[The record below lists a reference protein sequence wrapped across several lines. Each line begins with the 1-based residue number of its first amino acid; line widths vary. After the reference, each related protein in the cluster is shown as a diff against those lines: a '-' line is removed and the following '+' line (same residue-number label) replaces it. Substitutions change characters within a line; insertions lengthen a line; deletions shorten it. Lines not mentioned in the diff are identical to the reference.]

1 MRDKFEMFIEL
12 LIGGERVNINPYE
25 YGDFLRYV
33 EGSEYESL
41 FEKHMSREF
50 KMISEDEG
58 VVTVWLNHPT
68 LA

>member
-33 EGSEYESL
+33 EG
-41 FEKHMSREF
+41 
-50 KMISEDEG
+50 
-58 VVTVWLNHPT
+58 
-68 LA
+68 